1 MASPGQQLA
10 QRVLVRGRACGRRGD
25 SRVQVFVR
33 FLRNGSRQRQDS
45 KARRPGSL
53 FSETPVGFQG
63 ELRRGGGVR
72 LGAGGGTGSGEAAG
86 GCRDA
91 DPRIFLQKLATVPRV
106 SAPSAETRKRV
117 CTLHAHSARL
127 AAKTAGKQGKQRE
140 RQGPASLASGE
151 VTGRAC
157 QRCCRSPPAPRPSGT
172 SRRWPQAP
180 AVFRPSVGHLSLDF
194 GRHPGPRTEQG
205 ALLGATCV
213 TLSRGVPAA
222 WQGVGL
228 TQKLG

>member
-157 QRCCRSPPAPRPSGT
+157 QRCCRSPPP
-172 SRRWPQAP
+172 
-180 AVFRPSVGHLSLDF
+180 
-194 GRHPGPRTEQG
+194 HPD
-205 ALLGATCV
+205 
-213 TLSRGVPAA
+213 PAA
-222 WQGVGL
+222 PPDAGHRLPRSSVPLWDTFPWTLADTQGHGQSREL
-228 TQKLG
+228 SWEPPA